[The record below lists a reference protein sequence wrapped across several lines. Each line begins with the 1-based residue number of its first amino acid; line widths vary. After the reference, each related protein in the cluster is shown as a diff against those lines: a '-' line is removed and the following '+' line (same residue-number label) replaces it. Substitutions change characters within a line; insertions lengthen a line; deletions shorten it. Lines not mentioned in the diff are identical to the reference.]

1 MKLFSWIT
9 KETNYDFVGK
19 RKAFYILSAIMIF
32 ASIASIAIKGFNY
45 GIDFSGGVLIEIKG
59 EEVFD
64 LNVLRDKLSQTQLE
78 DVTLQAIGET
88 GTELMIRAQA
98 EGLNE
103 KELLLAV
110 NQVKEVIGEDVEYR
124 KVEQVGPQVGDE
136 LKVKGAVAAIIA
148 ILALSAYVWIRF
160 EWQFAIGTML
170 GLAQDGLVAAGLL
183 SFFDMDFSLTTLASL
198 LTLIGYSIN
207 DKVVTYDRIR
217 ENLKKHKKMLQLE
230 LINTSINEM
239 LARTLLTGIST
250 LGASIALLIW
260 GGEALHVF
268 SFVITFCVIIGT
280 YSSIFTSA
288 MILNVF
294 DLRKVDEDRVNPFEK
309 IG

>member
-19 RKAFYILSAIMIF
+19 RKLFYILSVIMVV
-32 ASIASIAIKGFNY
+32 AAIASMGIKGFNY

-64 LNVLRDKLSQTQLE
+64 LNDLRAKLAQTKLE
-78 DVTLQAIGET
+78 DVTLQSIGAD

-98 EGLNE
+98 EGLDD
-103 KELLLAV
+103 KELLAAV
-110 NQVKEVIGEDVEYR
+110 NQVKEVIGENVEYR

-136 LKVKGAVAAIIA
+136 LKLKGVISAILAV
-148 ILALSAYVWIRF
+148 LALSAYVWVRF
-160 EWQFAIGTML
+160 EWQFAIGTMI
-170 GLAQDGLVAAGLL
+170 GLTQDALVAAGLL
-183 SFFDMDFSLTTLASL
+183 SFFDMDFSLTTLAAL

-217 ENLKKHKKMLQLE
+217 ENLKKHKKMPQLE
-230 LINTSINEM
+230 LINLSINEM

-250 LGASIALLIW
+250 LGASLALLAW
-260 GGEALHVF
+260 GGETLRVF
-268 SFVITFCVIIGT
+268 SFVITFCVIVGT

-288 MILNVF
+288 MILNLF
-294 DLRKVDEDRVNPFEK
+294 DLRKVDDERVNPFEK